1 MHFQIVLRRKTLDI
15 TPLEM
20 FEEVTASVH
29 DLVKAIGIETMTP
42 DDLGNHTLSINKD
55 TLERNVMTNYHRSF
69 GRCYT
74 MSLTPEILLRG
85 IK

>member
-42 DDLGNHTLSINKD
+42 DDLGNHALSINKD
-55 TLERNVMTNYHRSF
+55 SLERNVMTNYHRSF

-74 MSLTPEILLRG
+74 MSLAPEILSRG

>member
-42 DDLGNHTLSINKD
+42 DDLGNHALSINKD

-74 MSLTPEILLRG
+74 MSLAPEILSRG